1 MDRAVEANERIV
13 DALERAVADG
23 LPVAWDVH
31 TRLFGITNLSSA
43 LPPGTGQPS
52 EISVDPGDPN
62 VVSSFRRAGWDRT
75 FVLEAGTGFEDLADR
90 SVADAAAARGI
101 EPRDVLVEVLRAAAR
116 AGDLHRPMVI
126 GYTYT
131 EGDIAAAV
139 RTSRCAVG
147 SDATTMN
154 LDGRLRDRMLPP
166 AFGWAAWFLRRIVGE
181 PGPPLPK
188 RSGGSPRSGGAGRLG
203 RSGPAHDRLEG
214 GRRASSTSR
223 RCASRTPCG
232 RRPGVGR
239 RIRGGE
245 RPDGIRER
253 PRHRR
258 TRRGGDPG
266 MTAKRRLL
274 LHQAVPMRDG
284 VNLSADVWLPHS
296 GDNFP
301 ALLIR
306 NIYNNADR
314 RYLSWMEPFVDAG
327 YAVVMQDCRG
337 RHDSDGVWDP
347 YMCELNDGFDTHE
360 WVGRQPWC
368 DGQVATFGVSYP
380 GFTQTLPATL
390 RSPALRALVPIASQ
404 QDNWGHMRIGGAIHW
419 SVALFFANMIGRTM
433 QTEPLALIDQQVVQ
447 RHLPL
452 ATVIEEFV
460 GYPLE
465 FYRGVIEHDRYDEW
479 WSRYSLRTGT
489 ARSMCRPTS

>member
-1 MDRAVEANERIV
+1 
-13 DALERAVADG
+13 
-23 LPVAWDVH
+23 
-31 TRLFGITNLSSA
+31 
-43 LPPGTGQPS
+43 
-52 EISVDPGDPN
+52 
-62 VVSSFRRAGWDRT
+62 
-75 FVLEAGTGFEDLADR
+75 
-90 SVADAAAARGI
+90 
-101 EPRDVLVEVLRAAAR
+101 
-116 AGDLHRPMVI
+116 
-126 GYTYT
+126 
-131 EGDIAAAV
+131 
-139 RTSRCAVG
+139 
-147 SDATTMN
+147 
-154 LDGRLRDRMLPP
+154 
-166 AFGWAAWFLRRIVGE
+166 
-181 PGPPLPK
+181 
-188 RSGGSPRSGGAGRLG
+188 
-203 RSGPAHDRLEG
+203 
-214 GRRASSTSR
+214 
-223 RCASRTPCG
+223 
-232 RRPGVGR
+232 
-239 RIRGGE
+239 
-245 RPDGIRER
+245 
-253 PRHRR
+253 
-258 TRRGGDPG
+258 

-284 VNLSADVWLPHS
+284 VDLSADVWLPPLS
-296 GDNFP
+296 AGAAGDRFP

-347 YMCELNDGFDTHE
+347 YMCELNDGFDTHQ
-360 WVGRQPWC
+360 WVGAQAWC

-390 RSPALRALVPIASQ
+390 RSPALKALVPIASQ

-433 QTEPLALIDQQVVQ
+433 QTEPLALIDGLAAQ

-479 WSRYSLRTGT
+479 WSRYSLRHRYGEVDVPAYFMTGWYDSLLHET
-489 ARSMCRPTS
+489 LTVYQGWKAHARSEEARRLTRILVGPWSHQTAPWGRSSIGPNGEFEDVVFGAHALGDNIGEHLRWYDRACAARERHGRGAASPAVRHGRERVARRVGVAAGADSVDGRVPPPGGGLSTPARPPTRRRSTFTYDPEDPVPSWGPRTSRPTSAGPTTSAPSRCGPMCCVDSVAWRATSR